1 VKGSAVPLSLPLA
14 ELDFETFRS
23 SGPGGQNVNKVETA
37 VRLRW
42 NLAASSALPAEVKAR
57 LAVLAGRRLT
67 VDGVLLIEARRFR
80 TQEKNREDAL
90 ARLEEL
96 VAKATRAPKRRRAT
110 RPGRAARERRLEAK
124 RHRSATKRQRRG
136 DE

>member
-1 VKGSAVPLSLPLA
+1 VPPSLPLA
-14 ELDFETFRS
+14 ELEFETFRS

-42 NLAASSALPAEVKAR
+42 NLAASAALPAEVKVR
-57 LAVLAGRRLT
+57 LAALAGRRLT
-67 VDGVLLIEARRFR
+67 ADGVLLIEARRFR

-96 VAKATRAPKRRRAT
+96 VAKAALAPKRRRAT
-110 RPGRAARERRLEAK
+110 KPGRAARERRLEAK